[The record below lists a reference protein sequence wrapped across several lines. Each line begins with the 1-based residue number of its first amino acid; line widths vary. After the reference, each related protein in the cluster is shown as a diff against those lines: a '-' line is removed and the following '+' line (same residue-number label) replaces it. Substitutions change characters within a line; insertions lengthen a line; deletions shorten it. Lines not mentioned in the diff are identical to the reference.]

1 MSLQIPEFIWNKNQ
15 WRESLDTWVTWRGHP
30 RCGVRQRNREQD
42 ADHYNYLR
50 SQSVIISSTSFFSL
64 PKSECAAVLLCP
76 RPLPLSAARKN
87 SSKFSLGRGQP
98 GQFIK
103 ISAHCFFILNPK
115 SFPLTP
121 LAASWNSQEGPESR
135 LITFLNL
142 RDIRITRNDRPFYC
156 GQRMFD
162 QL

>member
-1 MSLQIPEFIWNKNQ
+1 MSMSLQIPEFIWNKNQ

-76 RPLPLSAARKN
+76 RPRPPPPSSLSPQLVKTHQSLVWGGDSRDNLSKLARIV
-87 SSKFSLGRGQP
+87 SSSSTPNR
-98 GQFIK
+98 
-103 ISAHCFFILNPK
+103 
-115 SFPLTP
+115 FP
-121 LAASWNSQEGPESR
+121 
-135 LITFLNL
+135 
-142 RDIRITRNDRPFYC
+142 
-156 GQRMFD
+156 
-162 QL
+162 